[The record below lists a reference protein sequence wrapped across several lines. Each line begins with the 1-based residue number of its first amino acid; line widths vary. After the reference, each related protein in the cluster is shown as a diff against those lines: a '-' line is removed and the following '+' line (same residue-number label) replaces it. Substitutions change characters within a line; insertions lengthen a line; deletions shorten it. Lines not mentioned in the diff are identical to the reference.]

1 MYALVQIQL
10 SHFTSEDVLDMVCTL
25 QEIGIHVKLFIITD
39 YDQFCRGQYYSI
51 CADVKTKCVIVL
63 CH

>member
-1 MYALVQIQL
+1 
-10 SHFTSEDVLDMVCTL
+10 MVCTL

-51 CADVKTKCVIVL
+51 CADVKTKCHCYSFVSLSVQTLNYYVL
-63 CH
+63 Y